1 MKKAFS
7 EKERVKFFKQFS
19 LTEWKMLNR
28 VPRFLRAL
36 RKKDLIVA
44 GEIASE
50 ALRGNNLVHKHQTQI
65 ENINQIKLQV

>member
-7 EKERVKFFKQFS
+7 EKERAKFFKQFS
-19 LTEWKMLNR
+19 LTEWKTLNR

-36 RKKDLIVA
+36 RKNDLIAA

-50 ALRGNNLVHKHQTQI
+50 ALHGNNLIHKHQKQI
-65 ENINQIKLQV
+65 ENINQIKLRV